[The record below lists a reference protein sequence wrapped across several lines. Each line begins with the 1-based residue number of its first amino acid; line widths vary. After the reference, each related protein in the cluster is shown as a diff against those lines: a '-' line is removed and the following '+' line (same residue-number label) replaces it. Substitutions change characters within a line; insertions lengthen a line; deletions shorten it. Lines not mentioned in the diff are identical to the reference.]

1 MSLFDPCWEEV
12 RGESVHR
19 EMGRLERVAP
29 WPGRGIS
36 LSGRGDTSCIV
47 TGGRGEKGM
56 IVHAE

>member
-1 MSLFDPCWEEV
+1 M
-12 RGESVHR
+12 HR